1 MSRLSRRVSRVLS
14 LRRGPEVMPVRDLI
28 LMDEINE
35 DNVVAVLRKRFTDD
49 EIYVNVVLG
58 VVQER
63 VCSCLFLVCL
73 TDVHRKCRGVSQPLQ
88 KPPDL

>member
-35 DNVVAVLRKRFTDD
+35 DNVVAVLKKRFTDD
-49 EIYVNVVLG
+49 EIYVSVVL
-58 VVQER
+58 
-63 VCSCLFLVCL
+63 S
-73 TDVHRKCRGVSQPLQ
+73 
-88 KPPDL
+88 